1 MSDVFVNIL
10 KVAKFGKQIEKMA
23 KKYKNKKIVI
33 YGAGQFFQCIKD
45 NYDLSSLNIVAVSDR
60 KFLERKALTYDE
72 SIGFNTISPES
83 IVDLEPDI
91 VLIAVVEDYFIEQ
104 YIYEILFKEC
114 KKKFKYKMFVNLTLK
129 QKMQRVWETF

>member
-83 IVDLEPDI
+83 IFDIEPDI
-91 VLIAVVEDYFIEQ
+91 VLISVIEDCLVEQ
-104 YIYEILFKEC
+104 YFYETLLEKC

-129 QKMQRVWETF
+129 QKLQRAWEIF

>member
-1 MSDVFVNIL
+1 MSSEFLSIL
-10 KVAKFGKQIEKMA
+10 QTAKFDKQIEKMA

-33 YGAGQFFQCIKD
+33 YGAGQFFQCIKN
-45 NYDLSSLNIVAVSDR
+45 NYDLSSLNIIAVSDK
-60 KFLERKALTYDE
+60 KFMKRRELTYDE
-72 SIGFNTISPES
+72 NIGFNTISPES

-91 VLIAVVEDYFIEQ
+91 VLIAVVEGYFIEQ